1 MYWNNGIMLY
11 YYLLL
16 LRSTLHRIAVVH
28 GHIQGSYSTP
38 SNRGYLHWSLLG
50 IHIC

>member
-1 MYWNNGIMLY
+1 MLY

-28 GHIQGSYSTP
+28 GLSQ
-38 SNRGYLHWSLLG
+38 SNRGCLHWSLLG